1 MLVLTRHSGE
11 TIHIGE
17 NVEVKVLSVKGDTVQ
32 LGVVAPRE
40 IAVHRGEV
48 FRAIQ
53 AELDAAQKSAVDPA
67 ALAKLVAARQKPSAA
82 EKSSPD
88 A

>member
-53 AELDAAQKSAVDPA
+53 AELDAAQKSAADPA
-67 ALAKLVAARQKPSAA
+67 ALAKLLAARPKPSPA